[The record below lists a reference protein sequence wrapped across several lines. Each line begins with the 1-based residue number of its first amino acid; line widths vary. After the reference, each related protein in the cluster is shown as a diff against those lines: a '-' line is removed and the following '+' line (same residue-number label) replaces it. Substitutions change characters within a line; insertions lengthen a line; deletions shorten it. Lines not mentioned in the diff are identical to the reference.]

1 MELLLFIIGL
11 LILLFLIDRI
21 SNKILGVEKKKLS
34 ETSGKNVDRWG
45 GITTLILFLITQWFG
60 ITNESDTL
68 RMSYWMT
75 YLAFLFGFQAIMEYI
90 FIKESRQYISTII
103 LLIMVLLIVYN
114 IDYYPFKD

>member
-1 MELLLFIIGL
+1 MFIIGL
-11 LILLFLIDRI
+11 LILLFLIDKI
-21 SNKILGVEKKKLS
+21 SNKILGVEKKKIS

-45 GITTLILFLITQWFG
+45 GITILILFLITQWFG

-90 FIKESRQYISTII
+90 FIKESRQYMVASRI
-103 LLIMVLLIVYN
+103 LC
-114 IDYYPFKD
+114 K